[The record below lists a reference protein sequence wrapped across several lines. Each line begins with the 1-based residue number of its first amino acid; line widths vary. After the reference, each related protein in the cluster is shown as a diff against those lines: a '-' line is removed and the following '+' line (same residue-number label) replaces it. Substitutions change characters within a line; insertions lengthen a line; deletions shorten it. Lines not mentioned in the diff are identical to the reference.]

1 MSNSKVFTTSPTFV
15 GIGVQKCA
23 TSWLH
28 EVLSA
33 HDDVFTSDPK
43 EIDFFSAFYDR
54 GYEWYENHF
63 APGHDVAVRGETSP
77 SYFYHP
83 AAPTRMKTYNPD
95 LKIIVIFRDPV
106 ERAFSNHLHELRKW
120 HFTSSE
126 YFEDG
131 LRNNPCYLEQ
141 SRYAKHLAT
150 WYAAFPRSQIL
161 PLVLEEIVLDSEAAI
176 RQVYEF
182 LGVNLEGKIDLTRT
196 RSNESVAFR
205 NDRLQLTL
213 QKGGKMLRRAGFGAG
228 LEAVKGFGPIRG
240 LMNLNKRDLR
250 IEAPP
255 LSDETRTRLSHEL
268 AQEMRDLAGMLGR
281 EHLPWK
287 SFPAD

>member
-1 MSNSKVFTTSPTFV
+1 MKNSIPRSRKPNFI

-33 HDDVFTSDPK
+33 HDEVFTSDPK

-63 APGHDVAVRGETSP
+63 VDGHSVAARGETSP

-83 AAPTRMKTYNPD
+83 SAPVRVKAYDPT

-120 HFTSSE
+120 HFKSSE
-126 YFEDG
+126 RFEDG
-131 LRNNPCYLEQ
+131 LENNPCYMEQ
-141 SRYAKHLAT
+141 SRYAKHLRS
-150 WYAAFPRSQIL
+150 WYDAFPKAQVL
-161 PLVLEEIVLDSEAAI
+161 PLILEEITGNPEVAI

-182 LGVNLEGKIDLTRT
+182 LGVDIHGKVDLTRT

-205 NDRLQLTL
+205 NDGLQVTL
-213 QKGGKMLRRAGFGAG
+213 QRGGNMLRRAGFGAG
-228 LEAVKGFGPIRG
+228 LEAVKSFGPVRHV
-240 LMNLNKRDLR
+240 MSLNKRDLR
-250 IEAPP
+250 VEAPP
-255 LSDETRTRLSHEL
+255 LSDETRNLLSHEL
-268 AQEMRDLAGMLGR
+268 AQDMRDLAEMLGR
-281 EHLPWK
+281 ETLPWK
-287 SFPAD
+287 SYPTD